1 MHLYRTTSIFNM
13 YKQIKISLLFLIIV
27 LGINTVSAQNTTTIT
42 GKIVETNNG
51 GPIEFATVLV
61 GNPIDQKPI
70 VGTTTLQDGSFVLET
85 NAIEFY
91 IEVSFIGFTTKRFDN
106 PKIANGKIN
115 LGIVAIAEDSQQ
127 LDEVVVEGEISQTVF
142 KLDKRVFNVGA
153 DLSST
158 GASALEVLNNVPSV
172 NVNIE
177 GQISLRGSQG
187 VQMLING
194 KPSVIANEQGN
205 ALGTLTA
212 DMIERIEV
220 ITNPSAKYDAEG
232 TSGIINIVLKKE
244 EKKGL
249 NGAVTLNTGTPN
261 NHSLGLSLNRRTEK
275 FNLFSQLGFGRRTFP
290 SDEETENRNL
300 VDDTYISSFGQ
311 SDKNETF
318 FNLILGTDYHIN
330 DLNIITLSGNFA
342 YEWEKENA
350 DAIFNTYDATNSLTN
365 AFSRKELTEATNPKY
380 SYELQYK
387 KDFEGNEEQSL
398 LLSATGNLF
407 AKDQSSNFTN
417 TTTVGNEDDM
427 LQQSRTDFSQA
438 EYTFKADYTHPWAEK
453 FTLETGA
460 QYQINDVENDF
471 AISNFDGTNFI
482 EDPDLTN
489 VFEWTQKVLGVYGT
503 TAYEGARWGLKIGL
517 RFEDTDV
524 ATLLRTTNVSNDKNY
539 NNLFPSGHTSY
550 KINDDLSLQAGYSK
564 RIFRPRLWDL
574 NPFYNIRNNFSI
586 STGNA
591 NLQPEFT
598 DSYEIT
604 SIYKL
609 GKVSMNLG
617 VFFRHTEDVVER
629 IVEFQDNVSI
639 SRPENVG
646 INNTTGIEFNAKY
659 IPANWLSF
667 TNDFNYSYF
676 SREGDFE
683 GSSFDFKGDQWST
696 RLTSKFKLPADIDL
710 EFIGNY
716 RSGYRTLQQE
726 ITENLFMD
734 FGARKK
740 ILKGKAIVNLSIR
753 DVFASRIRESI
764 TSQPEFYLRDFS
776 QQGRFVTLGISFGFG
791 KGEAMEFSGQ
801 KHF

>member
-1 MHLYRTTSIFNM
+1 MH
-13 YKQIKISLLFLIIV
+13 KQLKISLLFLIVV
-27 LGINTVSAQNTTTIT
+27 LGINTISAQNTTTIT
-42 GKIVETNNG
+42 GKIVETTNG
-51 GPIEFATVLV
+51 EPIEFATVLV

-70 VGTTTLQDGSFVLET
+70 VGTTTLQDGSFILET
-85 NAIEFY
+85 TAANFY
-91 IEVSFIGFTTKRFDN
+91 IEVSFIGFTTKRFDD
-106 PKIANGKIN
+106 PTITNGKIK
-115 LGIVAIAEDSQQ
+115 LGTVVIAEDSQQ

-311 SDKNETF
+311 NDKNETF

-330 DLNIITLSGNFA
+330 DLNVITLSGNFA

-350 DAIFNTYDATNSLTN
+350 DAIFSTFDSNNSLTD
-365 AFSRKELTEATNPKY
+365 AFRRKELTEATNPKY

-407 AKDQSSNFTN
+407 AKDQTSNFIN
-417 TTTVGNEDDM
+417 TTTVGNEDDL

-471 AISNFDGTNFI
+471 AISNFDGVNFI
-482 EDPDLTN
+482 DNPDLTN
-489 VFEWTQKVLGVYGT
+489 IFEWTQKVLGVYGT
-503 TAYEGARWGLKIGL
+503 TAYESDKWGLKIGL

-524 ATLLRTTNVSNDKNY
+524 ATLLQNTNVSNDKKY

-591 NLQPEFT
+591 DLQPEFT
-598 DSYEIT
+598 NSYEIT

-646 INNTTGIEFNAKY
+646 INNTTGVEFNAKY
-659 IPANWLSF
+659 IPSNWLSF
-667 TNDFNYSYF
+667 TNDFNYSQF
-676 SREGDFE
+676 TREGDFE
-683 GSSFDFKGDQWST
+683 GNSFDFKGDQWST

-726 ITENLFMD
+726 ITENIFMD

-753 DVFASRIRESI
+753 DVFASRIRESV

>member
-1 MHLYRTTSIFNM
+1 MLKQLQHSILFIFLLFVTTTSF
-13 YKQIKISLLFLIIV
+13 
-27 LGINTVSAQNTTTIT
+27 AQNTTTIT

-61 GNPIDQKPI
+61 GDPTNQKPI
-70 VGTTTLQDGSFVLET
+70 VGTTTLQDGSFTLET
-85 NAIEFY
+85 TASEFY
-91 IEVSFIGFTTKRFDN
+91 IEVSFIGFTTKKFDS
-106 PKIANGKIN
+106 PTIVDGKIN
-115 LGIVAIAEDSQQ
+115 LGTVTIAEDSQQ
-127 LDEVVVEGEISQTVF
+127 LDEVVVEGEVSQTVF

-177 GQISLRGSQG
+177 GAVSLRGSQG

-249 NGAVTLNTGTPN
+249 NGAVTLNTGVPN

-300 VDDTYISSFGQ
+300 EDGTYISSLGEN
-311 SDKNETF
+311 DKNETF

-330 DLNIITLSGNFA
+330 ELNVITLSGNFA

-350 DAIFNTYDATNSLTN
+350 DAIFSTFDESNTLTDA
-365 AFSRKELTEATNPKY
+365 FRRQELTEATNPKY

-407 AKDQSSNFTN
+407 AKDQTSDFNN
-417 TTTVGNEDDM
+417 TTTIGADDDT
-427 LQQSRTDFSQA
+427 LQKSRTDFTQA
-438 EYTFKADYTHPWAEK
+438 EYTFKADYTHPWSEQ

-471 AISNFDGTNFI
+471 AISNFDGTDFI
-482 EDPDLTN
+482 KDPNLTN
-489 VFEWTQKVLGVYGT
+489 VFEWTQKVMGIYGT
-503 TAYEGARWGLKIGL
+503 TAYEGDKWGIKVGL

-524 ATLLRTTNVSNDKNY
+524 ATLLQTTNVSNDKNY

-574 NPFYNIRNNFSI
+574 NPFFNIRNNFSI

-591 NLQPEFT
+591 DLQPEFT
-598 DSYEIT
+598 DSFEVT

-617 VFFRHTEDVVER
+617 VFYRHTEDVVED
-629 IVEFQDNVSI
+629 IVEFEDNVSI

-646 INNTTGIEFNAKY
+646 ISNTTGLEFNAKY
-659 IPANWLSF
+659 IPANWISF
-667 TNDFNYSYF
+667 TNDLNF
-676 SREGDFE
+676 SHFAREGDFE
-683 GSSFDFKGDQWST
+683 GSSFDFEGNQWST
-696 RLTSKFKLPADIDL
+696 RLTSKIKLPADIDL

-716 RSGYRTLQQE
+716 QSSYRTLLQE
-726 ITENLFMD
+726 ISENLFMD

-753 DVFASRIRESI
+753 DVFASRISESI
-764 TSQPEFYLRDFS
+764 TDQPTYYLRDYS
-776 QQGRFVTLGISFGFG
+776 KRGRFVTLGISFGFG

-801 KHF
+801 KRF

>member
-1 MHLYRTTSIFNM
+1 MQKLLFA
-13 YKQIKISLLFLIIV
+13 LLFLMFSFAGV
-27 LGINTVSAQNTTTIT
+27 NKAWAQNTTTIT
-42 GKIVETNNG
+42 GKIVESNDK

-61 GNPIDQKPI
+61 GNPQDQKPI
-70 VGTTTLQDGSFVLET
+70 VGTTTLQDGSFILET
-85 NAIEFY
+85 SATNFY

-106 PKIANGKIN
+106 PSIINGKID
-115 LGIVAIAEDSQQ
+115 LGTVTITEDSQQ

-187 VQMLING
+187 VQILING

-300 VDDTYISSFGQ
+300 VDDTYITSVGKN
-311 SDKNETF
+311 DKNETF
-318 FNLILGTDYHIN
+318 LNVILGTDYHIN
-330 DLNIITLSGNFA
+330 DLNVLTLSGNFA

-350 DAIFNTYDATNSLTN
+350 DAIFNTFDAGNSLTDS
-365 AFSRKELTEATNPKY
+365 FRRRELTTATNPKY

-398 LLSATGNLF
+398 LISATGNLF
-407 AKDQSSNFTN
+407 AKDQSSDFTN
-417 TTTVGNEDDM
+417 TFTTDNEDDI
-427 LQQSRTDFSQA
+427 LQKSRTDFSQA
-438 EYTFKADYTHPWAEK
+438 EYTFKTDYTHPWAEK

-489 VFEWTQKVLGVYGT
+489 VFEWTQKVLGIYGT
-503 TAYEGARWGLKIGL
+503 TAYEDDLWGVKVGL

-524 ATLLRTTNVSNDKNY
+524 ATLLQNTNVRNDKKY
-539 NNLFPSGHTSY
+539 SNLFPSGHTSY
-550 KINDDLSLQAGYSK
+550 KINDALSLQAGYSK

-574 NPFYNIRNNFSI
+574 NPFFNIRNNFSI

-591 NLQPEFT
+591 DLQPEYT
-598 DSYEIT
+598 DSYEVT
-604 SIYKL
+604 SIYKI

-617 VFFRHTEDVVER
+617 IFYRHTEDVVER
-629 IVEFQDNVSI
+629 IVAFEDNISI

-646 INNTTGIEFNAKY
+646 INKTTGIEFNAKY

-667 TNDFNYSYF
+667 TNDFNYSHF
-676 SREGDFE
+676 TREGDFE

-696 RLTSKFKLPADIDL
+696 RLTSKFKLPTDIDL

-726 ITENLFMD
+726 ITENIFMD

-740 ILKGKAIVNLSIR
+740 IFKGKAIVNLSIR
-753 DVFASRIRESI
+753 DVFATRIRESI
-764 TSQPEFYLRDFS
+764 TTQPEFYLRDFS

>member
-1 MHLYRTTSIFNM
+1 MLKQLQHSILFIFLLFVTTTSF
-13 YKQIKISLLFLIIV
+13 
-27 LGINTVSAQNTTTIT
+27 AQNTTTIT

-61 GNPIDQKPI
+61 GDPTNQKPI
-70 VGTTTLQDGSFVLET
+70 VGTTTLQDGSFTLET
-85 NAIEFY
+85 TASEFY
-91 IEVSFIGFTTKRFDN
+91 IEVSFIGFTTKRFDS
-106 PKIANGKIN
+106 PTIVDGKIN
-115 LGIVAIAEDSQQ
+115 LGTVTIAEDSQQ
-127 LDEVVVEGEISQTVF
+127 LDEVVVEGEVSQTVF

-177 GQISLRGSQG
+177 GAVSLRGSQG

-249 NGAVTLNTGTPN
+249 NGAVTLNTGVPN

-300 VDDTYISSFGQ
+300 EDGTYISSLGEN
-311 SDKNETF
+311 DKNETF

-330 DLNIITLSGNFA
+330 ELNVITLSGNFA

-350 DAIFNTYDATNSLTN
+350 DAIFSTFDDSNTLTDA
-365 AFSRKELTEATNPKY
+365 FRRQELTEATNPKY

-407 AKDQSSNFTN
+407 AKDQTSDFNN
-417 TTTVGNEDDM
+417 TTTIGADDDT
-427 LQQSRTDFSQA
+427 LQKSRTDFTQA
-438 EYTFKADYTHPWAEK
+438 EYTFKADYTHPWSEQ

-471 AISNFDGTNFI
+471 AISNFDGTDFI
-482 EDPDLTN
+482 EDPNLTN
-489 VFEWTQKVLGVYGT
+489 VFEWTQKVMGIYGT
-503 TAYEGARWGLKIGL
+503 TAYEGDKWGIKVGL

-524 ATLLRTTNVSNDKNY
+524 ATLLQTTNVSNDKNY

-574 NPFYNIRNNFSI
+574 NPFFNIRNNFSI

-591 NLQPEFT
+591 DLQPEFT
-598 DSYEIT
+598 DSFEVT

-617 VFFRHTEDVVER
+617 VFYRHTEDVVED
-629 IVEFQDNVSI
+629 IVEFEDNVSI

-646 INNTTGIEFNAKY
+646 ISNTTGLEFNAKY
-659 IPANWLSF
+659 IPANWISF
-667 TNDFNYSYF
+667 TNDLNF
-676 SREGDFE
+676 SHFAREGDFE
-683 GSSFDFKGDQWST
+683 GSSFDFAGNQWST
-696 RLTSKFKLPADIDL
+696 RLTSKIKLPADIDL
-710 EFIGNY
+710 ELIGNY
-716 RSGYRTLQQE
+716 QSGYRTLLQE
-726 ITENLFMD
+726 ISENLFMD

-753 DVFASRIRESI
+753 DVFASRISESI
-764 TSQPEFYLRDFS
+764 TDQPTYYLRDYS
-776 QQGRFVTLGISFGFG
+776 KRGRFVTLGISFGFG

-801 KHF
+801 KRF

>member
-1 MHLYRTTSIFNM
+1 M
-13 YKQIKISLLFLIIV
+13 YKPIYYSFIILVSMLFSQTAL
-27 LGINTVSAQNTTTIT
+27 AQNTITIT
-42 GKIVETNNG
+42 GKIIETNNG
-51 GPIEFATVLV
+51 EPIEFATVLV
-61 GNPIDQKPI
+61 GDPINQKPI

-85 NAIEFY
+85 TASDFY
-91 IEVSFIGFTTKRFDN
+91 IEVSFIGFTTQRFDN
-106 PKIANGKIN
+106 PTITNNKIE
-115 LGIVAIAEDSQQ
+115 LGTVSISEDSQQ

-177 GQISLRGSQG
+177 GAVSLRGSQG

-249 NGAVTLNTGTPN
+249 NGAVTLNTGVPN

-275 FNLFSQLGFGRRTFP
+275 FNLFSQVGFGRRTFP

-300 VDDTYISSFGQ
+300 EDGTYISSFGEN
-311 SDKNETF
+311 DKNETF

-330 DLNIITLSGNFA
+330 DLNVITLSGNFA

-350 DAIFNTYDATNSLTN
+350 DAIFSTFDASNSLTD
-365 AFSRKELTEATNPKY
+365 AFRRQELTEATNPKY

-387 KDFEGNEEQSL
+387 KDFESNEEQSL

-407 AKDQSSNFTN
+407 AKDQTSNFTN
-417 TTTVGNEDDM
+417 TTTFGNEDDM
-427 LQQSRTDFSQA
+427 LQKSRTDFSQA
-438 EYTFKADYTHPWAEK
+438 EYTFKADYTHPWSEK

-471 AISNFDGTNFI
+471 AISNYDGTNFI
-482 EDPDLTN
+482 EDPNLTN
-489 VFEWTQKVLGVYGT
+489 IFEWTQKVLGIYGT
-503 TAYEGARWGLKIGL
+503 TAYEGDKWGLKVGL

-524 ATLLRTTNVSNDKNY
+524 ATLLRNTNVANDNKY

-574 NPFYNIRNNFSI
+574 NPFFNIRNNFSI

-591 NLQPEFT
+591 DLQAEFT
-598 DSYEIT
+598 DSFEVT
-604 SIYKL
+604 SIYKI
-609 GKVSMNLG
+609 GKMSMNLG
-617 VFFRHTEDVVER
+617 VFYRHTEDVVER
-629 IVEFQDNVSI
+629 IVEFEDNLSI

-646 INNTTGIEFNAKY
+646 TSNTTGIEFNAKY
-659 IPANWLSF
+659 IPANWVSF
-667 TNDFNYSYF
+667 TNDFNYSHF
-676 SREGDFE
+676 AREGDFE
-683 GSSFDFKGDQWST
+683 GSSFDFTGDQWST
-696 RLTSKFKLPADIDL
+696 RLTGKFKLPADIDIEL
-710 EFIGNY
+710 IGNY
-716 RSGYRTLQQE
+716 RSNYRTLQQE
-726 ITENLFMD
+726 VSENLFMD

-740 ILKGKAIVNLSIR
+740 ILKGKAIVNLSVR
-753 DVFASRIRESI
+753 DVFASRISESI
-764 TSQPEFYLRDFS
+764 TTQPTYYLRDYS
-776 QQGRFVTLGISFGFG
+776 KRGRFITLGISFGFG

>member
-1 MHLYRTTSIFNM
+1 M
-13 YKQIKISLLFLIIV
+13 YKPIYYSFIILVSMLFSQTAL
-27 LGINTVSAQNTTTIT
+27 AQNTITIT
-42 GKIVETNNG
+42 GKIIETNNG
-51 GPIEFATVLV
+51 EPIEFATVLV
-61 GNPIDQKPI
+61 GDPINQKPI

-85 NAIEFY
+85 TASDFY
-91 IEVSFIGFTTKRFDN
+91 IEVSFIGFTTQRFDN
-106 PKIANGKIN
+106 PTITNNKIE
-115 LGIVAIAEDSQQ
+115 LGSVSISEDSQQ

-177 GQISLRGSQG
+177 GAVSLRGSQG

-244 EKKGL
+244 EQKGL
-249 NGAVTLNTGTPN
+249 NGAVTLNTGVPN

-275 FNLFSQLGFGRRTFP
+275 FNLFSQVGFGRRTFP

-300 VDDTYISSFGQ
+300 EDGTYISSFGEN
-311 SDKNETF
+311 DKNETF

-330 DLNIITLSGNFA
+330 ELNIITLSGNFA

-350 DAIFNTYDATNSLTN
+350 DAIFSTFDASNSLTD
-365 AFSRKELTEATNPKY
+365 AFRRQELTEATNPKY

-407 AKDQSSNFTN
+407 AKDQTSNFTN
-417 TTTVGNEDDM
+417 TTTFGNEDDM
-427 LQQSRTDFSQA
+427 LQKSRTDFSQA
-438 EYTFKADYTHPWAEK
+438 EYTFKADYTHPWSEK

-471 AISNFDGTNFI
+471 AISNYDGTNFI
-482 EDPDLTN
+482 EDPNLTN
-489 VFEWTQKVLGVYGT
+489 IFEWTQKVLGIYGT
-503 TAYEGARWGLKIGL
+503 TAYEGDKWGLKVGL

-524 ATLLRTTNVSNDKNY
+524 ATLLRNTNVANDNKY

-574 NPFYNIRNNFSI
+574 NPFFNIRNNFSI

-591 NLQPEFT
+591 DLQAEFT
-598 DSYEIT
+598 DSFEVT
-604 SIYKL
+604 SIYKI
-609 GKVSMNLG
+609 GKMSMNLG
-617 VFFRHTEDVVER
+617 VFYRHTEDVVER
-629 IVEFQDNVSI
+629 IVEFEDNVSI

-646 INNTTGIEFNAKY
+646 TSNTTGIEFNAKY
-659 IPANWLSF
+659 IPANWVSF
-667 TNDFNYSYF
+667 TNDFNYSHF
-676 SREGDFE
+676 AREGDFE
-683 GSSFDFKGDQWST
+683 GSSFDFTGDQWST
-696 RLTSKFKLPADIDL
+696 RLTGKFKLPADIDIEL
-710 EFIGNY
+710 IGNY
-716 RSGYRTLQQE
+716 RSNYRTLQQE
-726 ITENLFMD
+726 VSENLFMD

-740 ILKGKAIVNLSIR
+740 ILKGKAIVNLS
-753 DVFASRIRESI
+753 
-764 TSQPEFYLRDFS
+764 
-776 QQGRFVTLGISFGFG
+776 
-791 KGEAMEFSGQ
+791 
-801 KHF
+801 

>member
-1 MHLYRTTSIFNM
+1 MLKQLQHSILFIFLLFVTTTSF
-13 YKQIKISLLFLIIV
+13 
-27 LGINTVSAQNTTTIT
+27 AQNTTTIT

-61 GNPIDQKPI
+61 GDPTNQKPI
-70 VGTTTLQDGSFVLET
+70 VGTTTLQDGSFTLET
-85 NAIEFY
+85 TASEFY
-91 IEVSFIGFTTKRFDN
+91 IEVSFIGFTTKRFDS
-106 PKIANGKIN
+106 PTIVDGKIN
-115 LGIVAIAEDSQQ
+115 LGTVTIAEDSQQ
-127 LDEVVVEGEISQTVF
+127 LDEVVVEGEVSQTVF

-177 GQISLRGSQG
+177 GAVSLRGSQG

-212 DMIERIEV
+212 DMIGRIEV

-249 NGAVTLNTGTPN
+249 NGAVTLNTGVPN

-300 VDDTYISSFGQ
+300 ENGTYISSLGEN
-311 SDKNETF
+311 DKNETF

-330 DLNIITLSGNFA
+330 DFNVITLSGNFA

-350 DAIFNTYDATNSLTN
+350 DAIFSTFDDSNTLTDA
-365 AFSRKELTEATNPKY
+365 FRRQELTEATNPKY

-407 AKDQSSNFTN
+407 AKDQTSDFNN
-417 TTTVGNEDDM
+417 TTTIGADDDT
-427 LQQSRTDFSQA
+427 LQKSRTDFTQA
-438 EYTFKADYTHPWAEK
+438 EYTFKADYTHPWSEQ

-471 AISNFDGTNFI
+471 AISNFDGTDFI
-482 EDPDLTN
+482 EDPNLTN
-489 VFEWTQKVLGVYGT
+489 VFEWTQKVMGIYGT
-503 TAYEGARWGLKIGL
+503 TAYEGDKWGIKVGL

-524 ATLLRTTNVSNDKNY
+524 ATLLQTTNVSNDKNY

-574 NPFYNIRNNFSI
+574 NPFFNIRNNFSI

-591 NLQPEFT
+591 DLQPEFT
-598 DSYEIT
+598 DSFEVT

-617 VFFRHTEDVVER
+617 VFYRHTEDVVED
-629 IVEFQDNVSI
+629 IVEFEDNVSI

-646 INNTTGIEFNAKY
+646 ISNTTGLEFNAKY
-659 IPANWLSF
+659 IPANWISF
-667 TNDFNYSYF
+667 TNDLNF
-676 SREGDFE
+676 SHFAREGDFE
-683 GSSFDFKGDQWST
+683 GSSFDFAGNQWST
-696 RLTSKFKLPADIDL
+696 RLTSKIKLPADIDL
-710 EFIGNY
+710 ELIGNY
-716 RSGYRTLQQE
+716 QSGYRTLLQE
-726 ITENLFMD
+726 ISENLFMD

-753 DVFASRIRESI
+753 DVFASRISESI
-764 TSQPEFYLRDFS
+764 TDQPTYYLRDYS
-776 QQGRFVTLGISFGFG
+776 KRGRFVTLGISFGFG

-801 KHF
+801 KRF

>member
-1 MHLYRTTSIFNM
+1 M
-13 YKQIKISLLFLIIV
+13 LFSQTAL
-27 LGINTVSAQNTTTIT
+27 AQNTITIT
-42 GKIVETNNG
+42 GKIIETKNG
-51 GPIEFATVLV
+51 EPIEFATVLV
-61 GNPIDQKPI
+61 GDPINQKPI

-85 NAIEFY
+85 TASDFY
-91 IEVSFIGFTTKRFDN
+91 IEVSFIGFTTQRFDN
-106 PKIANGKIN
+106 TTITNNKIE
-115 LGIVAIAEDSQQ
+115 LGTVSISEDSQQ

-177 GQISLRGSQG
+177 GAVSLRGSQG

-244 EKKGL
+244 EKRGL
-249 NGAVTLNTGTPN
+249 NGAVTLNTGVPN

-275 FNLFSQLGFGRRTFP
+275 FNLFSQVGFGRRTFP

-300 VDDTYISSFGQ
+300 EDGTYISSFGEN
-311 SDKNETF
+311 DKNETF

-330 DLNIITLSGNFA
+330 DLNVITLSGNFA

-350 DAIFNTYDATNSLTN
+350 DAIFSTFDASNSLTD
-365 AFSRKELTEATNPKY
+365 AFRRQELTEATNPKY

-407 AKDQSSNFTN
+407 AKDQTSNFTN
-417 TTTVGNEDDM
+417 TTTFGNEDDM
-427 LQQSRTDFSQA
+427 LQKSRTDFSQA
-438 EYTFKADYTHPWAEK
+438 EYTFKADYTHPWSEK

-482 EDPDLTN
+482 EDPNLTN
-489 VFEWTQKVLGVYGT
+489 IFEWTQKVLGIYGT
-503 TAYEGARWGLKIGL
+503 TAYEGDKWGLKVGL

-524 ATLLRTTNVSNDKNY
+524 ATLLRNTNVANDNKY

-574 NPFYNIRNNFSI
+574 NPFFNIRNNFSI

-591 NLQPEFT
+591 DLQAEFT
-598 DSYEIT
+598 DSFEVT
-604 SIYKL
+604 SIYKI
-609 GKVSMNLG
+609 GKMSMNLG
-617 VFFRHTEDVVER
+617 VFYRHTEDVVER
-629 IVEFQDNVSI
+629 IVEFEDNVSI

-646 INNTTGIEFNAKY
+646 TSNTTGIEFNAKY
-659 IPANWLSF
+659 IPANWVSF
-667 TNDFNYSYF
+667 TNDFNYSHF
-676 SREGDFE
+676 AREGNFE
-683 GSSFDFKGDQWST
+683 GSSFDFTGDQWST
-696 RLTSKFKLPADIDL
+696 RLTGKFKLPADIDIEL
-710 EFIGNY
+710 IGNY
-716 RSGYRTLQQE
+716 RSNYRTLQQE
-726 ITENLFMD
+726 VTENLFMD

-740 ILKGKAIVNLSIR
+740 IFKGKAIVNLSVR
-753 DVFASRIRESI
+753 DVFASRISESI
-764 TSQPEFYLRDFS
+764 TTQPTYYLRDYS
-776 QQGRFVTLGISFGFG
+776 KRGRFITLGISFGFG

>member
-1 MHLYRTTSIFNM
+1 MLKQLQHSILFIFLLFVTTTSF
-13 YKQIKISLLFLIIV
+13 
-27 LGINTVSAQNTTTIT
+27 AQNTTTIT

-61 GNPIDQKPI
+61 GDPTNQKPI
-70 VGTTTLQDGSFVLET
+70 VGTTTLQDGSFTLET
-85 NAIEFY
+85 TASEFY
-91 IEVSFIGFTTKRFDN
+91 IEVSFIGFTTKRFDS
-106 PKIANGKIN
+106 PTIVDGKIN
-115 LGIVAIAEDSQQ
+115 LGTVTIAEDSQQ
-127 LDEVVVEGEISQTVF
+127 LDEVVVEGEVSQTVF

-177 GQISLRGSQG
+177 GAVSLRGSQG

-249 NGAVTLNTGTPN
+249 NGAVTLNTGVPN

-300 VDDTYISSFGQ
+300 ENGTYISSLGEN
-311 SDKNETF
+311 DKNETF

-330 DLNIITLSGNFA
+330 ELNVITLSGNFA

-350 DAIFNTYDATNSLTN
+350 DAIFSTFDESNTLTDA
-365 AFSRKELTEATNPKY
+365 FRRQELTEATNPKY

-407 AKDQSSNFTN
+407 AKDQTSDFKN
-417 TTTVGNEDDM
+417 TTTIGTDDDT
-427 LQQSRTDFSQA
+427 LQKSRTDFTQA
-438 EYTFKADYTHPWAEK
+438 EYTFKADYTHPWSEQ

-471 AISNFDGTNFI
+471 AISNFDGTDFI
-482 EDPDLTN
+482 EDPNLTN
-489 VFEWTQKVLGVYGT
+489 VFEWTQKVLGIYGT
-503 TAYEGARWGLKIGL
+503 TAYEGDKWGIKVGL

-524 ATLLRTTNVSNDKNY
+524 ATLLQTTNVSNDKNY

-574 NPFYNIRNNFSI
+574 NPFFNIRNNFSI

-591 NLQPEFT
+591 DLQPEFT
-598 DSYEIT
+598 DSFEVT

-617 VFFRHTEDVVER
+617 VFYRHTEDVVED
-629 IVEFQDNVSI
+629 IVEFEDNVSI

-646 INNTTGIEFNAKY
+646 ISNTTGLEFNAKY
-659 IPANWLSF
+659 IPANWISF
-667 TNDFNYSYF
+667 TNDLNF
-676 SREGDFE
+676 SHFAREGDFE
-683 GSSFDFKGDQWST
+683 GSSFDFEGNQWST
-696 RLTSKFKLPADIDL
+696 RLTSKIKLPADIDL

-716 RSGYRTLQQE
+716 QSGYRTLLKE
-726 ITENLFMD
+726 ISENLFMD

-753 DVFASRIRESI
+753 DVFASRISESI
-764 TSQPEFYLRDFS
+764 TDQPTYYLRDYS
-776 QQGRFVTLGISFGFG
+776 KRGRFVTLGISFGFG

-801 KHF
+801 KRF